1 MLEGVTRRIFGAD
14 RIGVDRTDDGNGDV
28 AVARRP
34 RRPRIGL
41 ALGGGAARGW
51 AAIGVVRRLHEAG
64 IAADVVAGTSMG
76 AVVGACDLAGRL
88 GCLETFALELTPR
101 RVLSLLDLR
110 LGGSGLINGDRL
122 AALLATKLDD
132 IRVEDLK
139 RPFTAVAT
147 ELATGH
153 EIWMSSGRLTDA
165 LRASYA
171 LPGVFEP
178 VRVAGRILVDGA
190 LVNPVPVSVCRALG
204 AELVIAVNLSTDTF
218 AHGTV
223 VQSLPA
229 EPDDAPERR
238 ASASDRL
245 AGGLFRRIFAG
256 DRDRPGLTGVMMES
270 FNIIQDRITRSRLAG
285 DPPDVTIAPRLG
297 HVGLFDFHRAD
308 EAIDI
313 GANAAD
319 RAVGDIRALVAEMT
333 R

>member
-1 MLEGVTRRIFGAD
+1 MLEGVARRIFGASP
-14 RIGVDRTDDGNGDV
+14 IEPGDV
-28 AVARRP
+28 GVEKRP
-34 RRPRIGL
+34 HRPRIGL

-51 AAIGVVRRLHEAG
+51 AAIGVVRALHEAG
-64 IAADVVAGTSMG
+64 IVPDVVAGTSMG
-76 AVVGACDLAGRL
+76 AVVGACDLAGKL

-101 RVLSLLDLR
+101 RVFSLLDLR
-110 LGGSGLINGDRL
+110 IGGSGLINGDRL
-122 AALLATKLDD
+122 AHLLADRLGD
-132 IRVEDLK
+132 IRVEDLA

-153 EIWMSSGRLTDA
+153 EVWMNSGRLIDA

-171 LPGVFEP
+171 LPGIFEP
-178 VRVAGRILVDGA
+178 VRVAGRVLVDGA

-204 AELVIAVNLSTDTF
+204 AELVIAANLSTDTF

-223 VQSLPA
+223 VQSLSADSDPA
-229 EPDDAPERR
+229 PPRVA
-238 ASASDRL
+238 ADRH
-245 AGGLFRRIFAG
+245 GDGLFRRFFSTDAQ
-256 DRDRPGLTGVMMES
+256 RPGLTGVMMES

-297 HVGLFDFHRAD
+297 HIGLFDFHRAD

-313 GANAAD
+313 GARAAD
-319 RAVGDIRALVAEMT
+319 RAAAEIRSLVAELT

>member
-1 MLEGVTRRIFGAD
+1 MLEGVARKIFGTST
-14 RIGVDRTDDGNGDV
+14 VNTGDV
-28 AVARRP
+28 GVRERP
-34 RRPRIGL
+34 RRPKIGL

-64 IAADVVAGTSMG
+64 IVPDVVAGTSMG

-101 RVLSLLDLR
+101 RVLSMLDLQI
-110 LGGSGLINGDRL
+110 GGSGLIHGDRL
-122 AALLATKLDD
+122 ATLLAERLDD
-132 IRVEDLK
+132 IRIEQLK

-153 EIWMSSGRLTDA
+153 EIWLSSGRLVDA

-171 LPGVFEP
+171 LPGIFEP
-178 VRVAGRILVDGA
+178 ARVAGRILVDGA

-204 AELVIAVNLSTDTF
+204 ADLVVAVNLATDTF

-229 EPDDAPERR
+229 ELTPDPAHAEGL
-238 ASASDRL
+238 ADRV
-245 AGGLFRRIFAG
+245 GRGLFRRIFTTET
-256 DRDRPGLTGVMMES
+256 DRPGLTGVMMES

-285 DPPDVTIAPRLG
+285 DPPDVMIAPRLG
-297 HVGLFDFHRAD
+297 HIGLFDFHRAD

-313 GANAAD
+313 GAIAAD
-319 RAVGDIRALVAEMT
+319 RAVADIRALVAELT

>member
-1 MLEGVTRRIFGAD
+1 MLEGVARRLFGAKTFD
-14 RIGVDRTDDGNGDV
+14 GGEIGGDV
-28 AVARRP
+28 GVREPLRRP
-34 RRPRIGL
+34 KIGL

-64 IAADVVAGTSMG
+64 IVPDVVAGTSMG

-101 RVLSLLDLR
+101 RVFSLLDLH

-122 AALLATKLDD
+122 AALLADRLDD
-132 IRVEDLK
+132 VRIEDLK

-153 EIWMSSGRLTDA
+153 EIWLSSGRLVDA

-171 LPGVFEP
+171 LPGIFEP
-178 VRVAGRILVDGA
+178 ARVAGRVLVDGA

-204 AELVIAVNLSTDTF
+204 ADLVIAVNLATDTF

-229 EPDDAPERR
+229 EASPPAER
-238 ASASDRL
+238 DEGL
-245 AGGLFRRIFAG
+245 ADKVGRGLFRRIFAG
-256 DRDRPGLTGVMMES
+256 DGDRPGLTGVMMES

-285 DPPDVTIAPRLG
+285 DPPDVMISPRLG
-297 HVGLFDFHRAD
+297 HIGLFDFHRAD

-313 GANAAD
+313 GATAAD
-319 RAVGDIRALVAEMT
+319 RAIADIRTLVAELT

>member
-1 MLEGVTRRIFGAD
+1 MLEGVTRRLFGASSVGTGEID
-14 RIGVDRTDDGNGDV
+14 GGVVPRERI
-28 AVARRP
+28 RRP
-34 RRPRIGL
+34 KIGL

-51 AAIGVVRRLHEAG
+51 AAIGVVRRLREAG
-64 IAADVVAGTSMG
+64 IVPDVVAGTSMG

-101 RVLSLLDLR
+101 RVFSLLDLHI
-110 LGGSGLINGDRL
+110 GGSGLINGDRL
-122 AALLATKLDD
+122 AALLADRLDD
-132 IRVEDLK
+132 VRIEELK

-153 EIWMSSGRLTDA
+153 EIWLNSGRLVEA

-171 LPGVFEP
+171 LPGIFEP
-178 VRVAGRILVDGA
+178 ARVAGRVLVDGG
-190 LVNPVPVSVCRALG
+190 LVNPVPVSVCRAQG
-204 AELVIAVNLSTDTF
+204 ADLVIAVNLATDTF

-229 EPDDAPERR
+229 EATPAQGSEEGL
-238 ASASDRL
+238 ADRV
-245 AGGLFRRIFAG
+245 GRGLFRRFFG
-256 DRDRPGLTGVMMES
+256 TEGDRPGLTGVMMES

-285 DPPDVTIAPRLG
+285 DPPDAMIAPRLG
-297 HVGLFDFHRAD
+297 HIGLFDFHRAD

-313 GANAAD
+313 GATAAD
-319 RAVGDIRALVAEMT
+319 RAIADIRTLVAELT